1 MIEPDEEPTF
11 TVEEA
16 NAALPDLRERV
27 ARIRSARQEILAASG
42 RIGKRVAAD
51 GGGHDGREYW
61 EALAVLKAE
70 VEHLSARGI
79 VLRDPESGLLDF
91 PAELSGR
98 RVFLC
103 WRLGEDHVGYWHE
116 VDAGFLGRRPL

>member
-27 ARIRSARQEILAASG
+27 ARIRSARQEVLAAG
-42 RIGKRVAAD
+42 ERIEKKAAAD
-51 GGGHDGREYW
+51 GGGHDGREYR
-61 EALAVLKAE
+61 EGIAVLKAE
-70 VEHLSARGI
+70 VEHLAARGI

-91 PAELSGR
+91 PAEKEGR

-103 WRLGEDHVGYWHE
+103 WRLGEEHVGYWHE
-116 VDAGFLGRRPL
+116 IDAGFVGRQPL